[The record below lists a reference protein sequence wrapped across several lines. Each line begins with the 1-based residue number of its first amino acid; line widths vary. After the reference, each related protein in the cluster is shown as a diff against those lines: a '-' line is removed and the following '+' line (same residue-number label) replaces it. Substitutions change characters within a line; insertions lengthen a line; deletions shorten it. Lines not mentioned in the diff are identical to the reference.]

1 VIDRVGQV
9 LGGRYR
15 LLAPVGTGASA
26 SVYLADD
33 VTLRRRVAVK
43 ILHDALAED
52 EAFLRRFRAEAHAAA
67 QMNHPHVVA
76 IYDWGQD
83 PATHIPYL
91 VTEYLGGGSLRA
103 MLDAGPP
110 LSLAQTLLVGLETAR
125 GLEYAHRR
133 GFVHRDIKP
142 ANLLFDEDARLRI
155 ADFGLA
161 RALAEAAWTEPM
173 GAVLGTARYASPE
186 QARGETLD
194 GRSDVYSLAL
204 VMVEAATGSVPFS
217 ADTTIGILMA
227 RIHQPLPVPDDLG
240 ALAQPL
246 RWAGDPD
253 PTKRPDAAEFGAA
266 LMAAASSF
274 DRPAPLQLAGARVQT
289 GEFGDRD
296 PTALPGSP
304 TVTEVDEPP
313 GDRTELDGIVVA
325 GAAAGAGAAAAS
337 GSGTAAAADPLAA
350 DGIEIIDV
358 PDDPAP
364 VIDPDGTTVAGA
376 RWEGRPSGVVP
387 AVVIDGAPGATPGTG
402 GSGTTIFD
410 ASDHL
415 DPDTE
420 DVPASRRARKRQQK
434 AAATGAVGAV
444 ATLDR
449 SADDAPRRRRRWPFV
464 VLLTVLVLGAAAAGG
479 AYWYY
484 EVRVPWFAAPELVG
498 LPVADVAAEVA
509 PYEWTVTTSEDFSE
523 TVPKDHVISQDPAP
537 GTEQPRGASISVVV
551 SRGQPFVAVPADLVG
566 LSFSEATAKL
576 REAGLSP
583 GGIERRHDED
593 IPVEHVVALGPDTP
607 VRIPKGSYVGL
618 ILSDGPAPRVVPG
631 VVGSTEAEAREAIE
645 GVGLE
650 VVVGDPEFSE
660 TVDEGLV
667 ISASPTPGSTV
678 ERGTTVRIVVSK
690 GPPMVEVPDVKGMS
704 VDEAEAALE
713 ARGLVVSGT
722 KGSTR
727 RDVTS
732 TDPPAGTMVKPGSKV
747 ELTTSGAGADD

>member
-83 PATHIPYL
+83 PDTHIPYL

-103 MLDAGPP
+103 MLDAGAP
-110 LSLAQTLLVGLETAR
+110 LSLSQTLLVGLEAAR

-204 VMVEAATGSVPFS
+204 VMVEAATGTVPFS
-217 ADTTIGILMA
+217 ADTTIGTLMA
-227 RIHQPLPVPDDLG
+227 RIHQPLPVPDELG

-266 LMAAASSF
+266 LMGAASSF
-274 DRPAPLQLAGARVQT
+274 DRPAPLALAGTRVPT

-296 PTALPGSP
+296 PTALPGSSVSTP
-304 TVTEVDEPP
+304 EDIPAS
-313 GDRTELDGIVVA
+313 DRTELDGIVVG
-325 GAAAGAGAAAAS
+325 GATVAAAHAAGAS
-337 GSGTAAAADPLAA
+337 GEAVTD
-350 DGIEIIDV
+350 DIEIIDV
-358 PDDPAP
+358 ADDPAP
-364 VIDPDGTTVAGA
+364 VIDPDGTTVASS

-387 AVVIDGAPGATPGTG
+387 AVVIDAESPAGP
-402 GSGTTIFD
+402 GTTIFD

-420 DVPASRRARKRQQK
+420 DVPSSRRDRKRQRK
-434 AAATGAVGAV
+434 TAGAAVGPGATAT
-444 ATLDR
+444 ATLER
-449 SADDAPRRRRRWPFV
+449 TTADDGGRRRRRWPFV
-464 VLLTVLVLGAAAAGG
+464 VLLTALVLGAAAAGG

-484 EVRVPWFAAPELVG
+484 EVRVPWYAAPELVG
-498 LPVADVAAEVA
+498 MPAVDVASAVA
-509 PYEWTVTTSEDFSE
+509 PNEWTVTTTEDFSE
-523 TVPKDHVISQDPAP
+523 TVPKDQVISQDPAP
-537 GTEQPRGASISVVV
+537 GVELPRGASISVVV

-566 LSFSEATAKL
+566 LPFSEASAKL
-576 REAGLSP
+576 GEVGLGV
-583 GGIERRHDED
+583 GGIERRYDEQ
-593 IPVEHVVALGPDTP
+593 IPAEHVIALGPDTP
-607 VRIPKGSYVGL
+607 VRIPKRSFVGL
-618 ILSDGPAPRVVPG
+618 VVSNGPAPRTMPE
-631 VVGSTEAEAREAIE
+631 VVGSTEEDARAAIE
-645 GVGLE
+645 GAGLE
-650 VVVGDPEFSE
+650 VVVADPEFSE
-660 TVDEGLV
+660 TVDEGKV
-667 ISASPTPGSTV
+667 ISASSEAGATLA
-678 ERGTTVRIVVSK
+678 RGDTVRIVVSK
-690 GPPMVEVPDVKGMS
+690 GPPMVEVPDVKGKS
-704 VDEAEAALE
+704 VEDAEAALE
-713 ARGLVVSGT
+713 AAGLEVSGT

-732 TDPPAGTMVKPGSKV
+732 TDPAAGTKVKPGTKV
-747 ELTTSGAGADD
+747 ELTTSGPGASPDPAKGD

>member
-1 VIDRVGQV
+1 MIDRVGQV

-33 VTLRRRVAVK
+33 VTLQRRVAVK
-43 ILHDALAED
+43 ILHAALAED

-83 PATHIPYL
+83 DATQIPYL

-110 LSLAQTLLVGLETAR
+110 LSLSQTLLVGLETAR

-204 VMVEAATGSVPFS
+204 VMVEAATATVPFS
-217 ADTTIGILMA
+217 ADTTIGTLMA
-227 RIHQPLPVPDDLG
+227 RIHQPLPVPDELG

-253 PTKRPDAAEFGAA
+253 PAKRPDAAAFGAA

-274 DRPAPLQLAGARVQT
+274 DRPAPLHLAGARVQT
-289 GEFGDRD
+289 GEFGDHD
-296 PTALPGSP
+296 PTALPGQP
-304 TVTEVDEPP
+304 VATVETAPAA
-313 GDRTELDGIVVA
+313 GDRTELQGIVVP
-325 GAAAGAGAAAAS
+325 GAAAA
-337 GSGTAAAADPLAA
+337 LAT
-350 DGIEIIDV
+350 DGIEIIDT
-358 PDDPAP
+358 PDEPAP
-364 VIDPDGTTVAGA
+364 VIDPDGTTVAST

-387 AVVIDGAPGATPGTG
+387 AVVIDGPTVESGPPATA
-402 GSGTTIFD
+402 IFD
-410 ASDHL
+410 ASEHL
-415 DPDTE
+415 DPDTA
-420 DVPASRRARKRQQK
+420 DVPSGRRARKRQQK
-434 AAATGAVGAV
+434 ATAAVAGAGAV
-444 ATLDR
+444 ATIAR
-449 SADDAPRRRRRWPFV
+449 PDAESDPRRRRRWPFV
-464 VLLTVLVLGAAAAGG
+464 VLLTILVLGAAAGG
-479 AYWYY
+479 TAYWYY
-484 EVRVPWFAAPELVG
+484 EVRVPLFAAPSLVG
-498 LPVADVAAEVA
+498 TPAADVAAAVA
-509 PYEWTVTTSEDFSE
+509 PFEWTVTTSEEFSE
-523 TVPKDHVISQDPAP
+523 TVPADQVISQDPAP
-537 GTEQPRGASISVVV
+537 GTEVPRGGSFSVVV
-551 SRGQPFVAVPADLVG
+551 SKGQPFVAVPGDLAGLPYPDAAAKLAEVG
-566 LSFSEATAKL
+566 LA
-576 REAGLSP
+576 P
-583 GGIERRHDED
+583 GGIERRFDEEVPKD
-593 IPVEHVVALGPDTP
+593 SVIALGPDTP
-607 VRIPKGSYVGL
+607 VRIPKRSFVGL
-618 ILSDGPAPRVVPG
+618 VISDGPAPRTVPN
-631 VVGSTEAEAREAIE
+631 VVGESEEDARAAIEAE
-645 GVGLE
+645 GLE

-667 ISASPTPGSTV
+667 ISASPGAGESAA
-678 ERGTTVRIVVSK
+678 RGATVRIVVSK
-690 GPPMVEVPDVKGMS
+690 GPALVAVPDVKGLS

-713 ARGLVVSGT
+713 AQGLVVSGT

-732 TDPPAGTMVKPGSKV
+732 TDPPAGTMVKPGSEV
-747 ELTTSGAGADD
+747 ELTTSGAGAGADDDT